1 MPNLNFVCV
10 AGHLGKDAQQKYTA
24 SGVSI
29 TTFSMATS
37 SKRGEEEQTQWH
49 NIVMFGHEDLAEK
62 LKKGVAVT
70 VTGRIQYRTY
80 DDKDGNKRYVTEIVS
95 DSVFAHERRADGP
108 ASTPRPKPAA
118 PAQSDDETP
127 F

>member
-1 MPNLNFVCV
+1 MPNMNMAVL
-10 AGHLGKDAQQKYTA
+10 AGHLGKDATQKYTA
-24 SGVSI
+24 NGTSI

-49 NIVMFGHEDLAEK
+49 NIVMFGHADMATK
-62 LKKGVAVT
+62 LLKGVAVT

-95 DSVFAHERRADGP
+95 DSVFVHERREGGP
-108 ASTPRPKPAA
+108 SAAPRPKPAA
-118 PAQSDDETP
+118 AEEDPNVP